1 MQKIFRK
8 NAVMIVTIAI
18 LILFAG
24 NSVVT
29 LFSVKRQQ
37 YHTFSSK
44 IDQIIQTMKNNDKEI
59 EAINANLDADYVTR
73 AKATAYILEHNEEV
87 FQRVAELQ
95 RLARLLDV
103 DEIHVTDED
112 GVIIYSSVG
121 QYVGVDFR
129 KGKQTSEFLSI
140 LEDYKESNYFV
151 QDEQPNT
158 AEGKVMKYVA
168 VARRGKKGIVQV
180 GLDPERQKKET
191 ERNTYKYIF
200 SLFPTDEGEE
210 LFSIDCDTDTLTAL
224 SRGMPD
230 DSIAKRYTLERFQDC
245 TQGALRQ
252 KKDGTYWYVV
262 TKEYNNTLIGASIP
276 VRVLFFKLL
285 FNLLATLLCL
295 VCVEIIMLVL
305 LNYLVN
311 QKVIIGIHQI
321 LNGLNRITDG
331 NYDMTIEVGGNP
343 EFEQLSSGI
352 NTMVKSVRHSSDRL
366 AKILEMSEVPLV
378 AFEYQEEW
386 GHVYVTKGLKEI
398 LNLTD
403 MDIDS
408 FYQDKQLFINRLQE
422 IMSHPIKGDKDIYR
436 VTKDQYV
443 KIHFMTEENGYLG
456 VITDVSAEVKER
468 QRMNYENN
476 HDQLTGLCRYQY
488 FKQQAA
494 EIMQMMKTGEMCA
507 IVMMDLDSFKQI
519 NDNYSHDVGDKY
531 LQSFGMLLQS
541 QSEDHCLTARR
552 SGDEFCMMI
561 YGYRTKEEIE
571 EQLRQ
576 FWELLEKTPVQLA
589 LKEWKAIRA
598 SGGYV
603 VCTTRSEMDITALLH
618 LADQALYRAKE
629 RQKGTFIEYAEIE
642 D

>member
-59 EAINANLDADYVTR
+59 EAINANLDVDYVTR

-121 QYVGVDFR
+121 KYVGLDFR

-224 SRGMPD
+224 SGGMPD

-245 TQGALRQ
+245 TQGGLRQ

-331 NYDMTIEVGGNP
+331 YYDMTIEVGGNP
-343 EFEQLSSGI
+343 EFEQLSRGI

-443 KIHFMTEENGYLG
+443 KIHFITEENGYLG

-531 LQSFGMLLQS
+531 LQNFGMLLQS

-603 VCTTRSEMDITALLH
+603 CTTRSEMDITVLLH
-618 LADQALYRAKE
+618 LADKALYRAKK
-629 RQKGTFIEYAEIE
+629 RQKGTFTEYAEIE

>member
-1 MQKIFRK
+1 MKSHFFFGKKCDKIKRKVTLLGAEDTNGGMSMQKIFRK

-44 IDQIIQTMKNNDKEI
+44 IDQIIQTMKDNDKEI
-59 EAINANLDADYVTR
+59 EAINANLDVDYVTR

-210 LFSIDCDTDTLTAL
+210 LFSIDCDTDTLTVL

-422 IMSHPIKGDKDIYR
+422 IMS
-436 VTKDQYV
+436 
-443 KIHFMTEENGYLG
+443 
-456 VITDVSAEVKER
+456 
-468 QRMNYENN
+468 
-476 HDQLTGLCRYQY
+476 
-488 FKQQAA
+488 
-494 EIMQMMKTGEMCA
+494 
-507 IVMMDLDSFKQI
+507 
-519 NDNYSHDVGDKY
+519 
-531 LQSFGMLLQS
+531 LL
-541 QSEDHCLTARR
+541 
-552 SGDEFCMMI
+552 
-561 YGYRTKEEIE
+561 
-571 EQLRQ
+571 
-576 FWELLEKTPVQLA
+576 
-589 LKEWKAIRA
+589 
-598 SGGYV
+598 
-603 VCTTRSEMDITALLH
+603 
-618 LADQALYRAKE
+618 
-629 RQKGTFIEYAEIE
+629 
-642 D
+642 

>member
-59 EAINANLDADYVTR
+59 EAINANLDVDYVTR

-121 QYVGVDFR
+121 KYVGVDFR

-158 AEGKVMKYVA
+158 AEGKVKKYVA

-224 SRGMPD
+224 SGGMPD

-245 TQGALRQ
+245 TQGGLRQ

-311 QKVIIGIHQI
+311 KKVIIGIHQI

-331 NYDMTIEVGGNP
+331 NYDMTIKVGGNP
-343 EFEQLSSGI
+343 EFEQLSRGI

-468 QRMNYENN
+468 QRMKYENN

-531 LQSFGMLLQS
+531 LQNFGMLLQS

-589 LKEWKAIRA
+589 FKEWKALRA
-598 SGGYV
+598 SGGY
-603 VCTTRSEMDITALLH
+603 VCTTRSEMVITALLH
-618 LADQALYRAKE
+618 LADKALYRAKE
-629 RQKGTFIEYAEIE
+629 RQKGTFTEYAEIE

>member
-1 MQKIFRK
+1 MQKIFQK

-59 EAINANLDADYVTR
+59 EAINANLDVDYVTR

-121 QYVGVDFR
+121 KYVGLDFR

-168 VARRGKKGIVQV
+168 VARRRKKGIVQV

-224 SRGMPD
+224 PGGMPD

-245 TQGALRQ
+245 TQGGLRQ

-331 NYDMTIEVGGNP
+331 YYDMTIEVGGNP
-343 EFEQLSSGI
+343 EFEQLSRGI

-378 AFEYQEEW
+378 AFEYQEE
-386 GHVYVTKGLKEI
+386 
-398 LNLTD
+398 
-403 MDIDS
+403 
-408 FYQDKQLFINRLQE
+408 
-422 IMSHPIKGDKDIYR
+422 
-436 VTKDQYV
+436 
-443 KIHFMTEENGYLG
+443 
-456 VITDVSAEVKER
+456 
-468 QRMNYENN
+468 
-476 HDQLTGLCRYQY
+476 
-488 FKQQAA
+488 
-494 EIMQMMKTGEMCA
+494 
-507 IVMMDLDSFKQI
+507 
-519 NDNYSHDVGDKY
+519 
-531 LQSFGMLLQS
+531 
-541 QSEDHCLTARR
+541 
-552 SGDEFCMMI
+552 
-561 YGYRTKEEIE
+561 
-571 EQLRQ
+571 
-576 FWELLEKTPVQLA
+576 
-589 LKEWKAIRA
+589 
-598 SGGYV
+598 
-603 VCTTRSEMDITALLH
+603 
-618 LADQALYRAKE
+618 
-629 RQKGTFIEYAEIE
+629 
-642 D
+642 

>member
-1 MQKIFRK
+1 M
-8 NAVMIVTIAI
+8 
-18 LILFAG
+18 
-24 NSVVT
+24 
-29 LFSVKRQQ
+29 
-37 YHTFSSK
+37 
-44 IDQIIQTMKNNDKEI
+44 
-59 EAINANLDADYVTR
+59 
-73 AKATAYILEHNEEV
+73 
-87 FQRVAELQ
+87 Q

-121 QYVGVDFR
+121 KYVGVDFR

-224 SRGMPD
+224 SGGMPD

-245 TQGALRQ
+245 TQGGLRQ

-285 FNLLATLLCL
+285 FNLLETLLCL

-311 QKVIIGIHQI
+311 KKVIIGIHQI

-343 EFEQLSSGI
+343 EFEQLSRGI

-443 KIHFMTEENGYLG
+443 KIHFMTEEIPYHKEALSMADLGMIPEGAYRNRKYASEGVSKTKKINRALEDILYDPQTSGGLMIAVSENDAKNLLEDLQNTIPCAKIIGY
-456 VITDVSAEVKER
+456 IEE
-468 QRMNYENN
+468 
-476 HDQLTGLCRYQY
+476 
-488 FKQQAA
+488 
-494 EIMQMMKTGEMCA
+494 
-507 IVMMDLDSFKQI
+507 
-519 NDNYSHDVGDKY
+519 
-531 LQSFGMLLQS
+531 
-541 QSEDHCLTARR
+541 
-552 SGDEFCMMI
+552 
-561 YGYRTKEEIE
+561 KEEKSII
-571 EQLRQ
+571 
-576 FWELLEKTPVQLA
+576 LE
-589 LKEWKAIRA
+589 
-598 SGGYV
+598 
-603 VCTTRSEMDITALLH
+603 
-618 LADQALYRAKE
+618 
-629 RQKGTFIEYAEIE
+629 
-642 D
+642 